1 MQTSRA
7 KSCSAVALA
16 VRMLSG
22 APMATEPR
30 TGGGPIRILGAGQ
43 AQLHRGLTAR
53 VSPRPGSEDVSRTDP
68 GSSDPAI
75 EFGAPGRALGSM
87 ATGVATRTERAQQG
101 RRRSLNAESPA
112 SDRIDRLLS
121 HARSRRGERQCG
133 PPLGHT
139 STKSKPPE
147 VGK

>member
-1 MQTSRA
+1 
-7 KSCSAVALA
+7 
-16 VRMLSG
+16 
-22 APMATEPR
+22 MATYPR

-43 AQLHRGLTAR
+43 PQLHRGLTAR

-101 RRRSLNAESPA
+101 RRRSL
-112 SDRIDRLLS
+112 
-121 HARSRRGERQCG
+121 
-133 PPLGHT
+133 
-139 STKSKPPE
+139 
-147 VGK
+147 